1 MNSSSQELPSELEQ
15 LLNDYL
21 MQRALLESI
30 LHSIN
35 QKSNE
40 TPLEREIN
48 QHNKSEVLRK
58 IEELENRVAIET
70 LRIQN
75 EMQH

>member
-40 TPLEREIN
+40 TLLEREIN